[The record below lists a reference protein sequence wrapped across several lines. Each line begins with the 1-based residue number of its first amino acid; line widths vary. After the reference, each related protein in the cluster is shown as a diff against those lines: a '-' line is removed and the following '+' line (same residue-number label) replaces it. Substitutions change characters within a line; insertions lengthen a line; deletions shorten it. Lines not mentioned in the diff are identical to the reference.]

1 MQTEVPIIVIAA
13 VVVVA
18 IAHMA
23 VNRNCRVLKP
33 NKSVI
38 FKFSSHAIGCDAS

>member
-1 MQTEVPIIVIAA
+1 MQTEVPIIAIAA
-13 VVVVA
+13 AVVA

-33 NKSVI
+33 NMSAI
-38 FKFSSHAIGCDAS
+38 FKFSSHAIGSDAS